1 MSLASSHWLLGNGML
16 TWISW
21 EPDDYPLSVLH
32 SQANQDGW
40 VANANVVA
48 LGKFE
53 ALLQVLPS
61 EVYKISNRKEGK
73 MGGG

>member
-1 MSLASSHWLLGNGML
+1 MTSHSMHYIPRL
-16 TWISW
+16 
-21 EPDDYPLSVLH
+21 
-32 SQANQDGW
+32 NQDWW

-61 EVYKISNRKEGK
+61 EVYKISNRKEG
-73 MGGG
+73 